1 MTLAPVI
8 LALDISKTCTGV
20 AFGRV
25 GEAPTFMSIKG
36 NDIDE
41 TAAMMKLGRWLI
53 EWIKVGKP
61 DHIYYEAA
69 IDRVLSSAHTT
80 IVLAKMVGTVEF
92 ITGMKGISARKAHVQ
107 TVRKSFLGQGRPEDP
122 KQHAKLMCEAIDW
135 HPNNLDEADAAAI
148 FYWGSLQVASRH
160 AQYVTPMLQA
170 KVAERADE
178 ERLARGAAKA
188 ERARR
193 RAQA

>member
-1 MTLAPVI
+1 MTAPVI

-25 GEAPTFMSIKG
+25 GERPTFLSIKG

-53 EWIKVGKP
+53 EWIRVSKP
-61 DHIYYEAA
+61 DHIFYEAA

-92 ITGMKGISARKAHVQ
+92 ITGMKGIAARKAHVQ

-122 KQHAKLMCEAIDW
+122 KQHARLMCAAMEWA
-135 HPNNLDEADAAAI
+135 PNNLDEADAAAI
-148 FYWGSLQVASRH
+148 FYWGSLQVAAKH
-160 AQYVTPMLQA
+160 AQYVSPMLQA
-170 KVAERADE
+170 KVAEQADNERFARA
-178 ERLARGAAKA
+178 AAKQ
-188 ERARR
+188 ERRR
-193 RAQA
+193 RA